1 MLESLDRCSGQTW
14 YIGAF
19 CEVTLPAGEI
29 GNDKW
34 PHATE
39 EAASTRTHILHTN
52 PSPLETTGKKR
63 KDAENKA
70 FSHHV
75 IVRVYFICLYTL
87 KYINTK

>member
-39 EAASTRTHILHTN
+39 EATSTRTHTFCIQIQAH
-52 PSPLETTGKKR
+52 
-63 KDAENKA
+63 
-70 FSHHV
+70 
-75 IVRVYFICLYTL
+75 
-87 KYINTK
+87 